1 MSTRS
6 TIAAIVAIVAS
17 LGCSSVDDVSVD
29 DAAVDDAADDD
40 VPVDEEL
47 PDRLGAC
54 IGRPHAYV
62 LAPATSTATQRLA
75 AAGFDV
81 VPLPLDRSP
90 FGLQGTIV
98 LGTDAATLPE
108 YAAYM
113 QAYADDLF
121 SFVDAANILVQLPQP
136 ADAEPEPPFL
146 PTTHVAHRSSG
157 SVDDLHVLAPDHPL
171 LDDIEVDGGLL
182 AWKDAAGRDSFD
194 EQDGF
199 EIVVAGADNGSKA
212 GLLEGAYGQGRIVLS
227 ALPVDAPLID
237 DPDAAA
243 FADAFFANLAAHTRT
258 ICNREGES
266 ITPTPPPEP
275 RPFTPGSSVIVAL
288 PDTQVYTL
296 RNPGIFDSQT
306 AWIRAHA
313 ERLDIRYVFHLGDI
327 VNNNT
332 DREWKNARSSMS
344 LLDGIVSYGM
354 AAGNH
359 DYGPSGDAS
368 TRDTGLNTFFSY
380 EEQTK
385 MPGFGGAFEPGKLD
399 NTYHLFELGE
409 HAFIAMVLEWGP
421 RDEVVAW
428 ADDVMT
434 AHPDHLG
441 ILITHAYLNN
451 NDRRYDH
458 TDLEHPQDFN
468 PHEYDTPGMMND
480 GEQLWQKLVRRHR
493 FVMTLN
499 GHVLGDGSGYL
510 ASTTDLGN
518 VCHQMLSNYQ
528 MRDLGGEGYLRI
540 LELLPDGRSLI
551 VRSYSPLWDQYMV
564 GSDQYL
570 ELELDVD

>member
-6 TIAAIVAIVAS
+6 TIAAVVAIVVS
-17 LGCSSVDDVSVD
+17 LGCSATDDVDDKTL
-29 DAAVDDAADDD
+29 AD
-40 VPVDEEL
+40 L
-47 PDRLGAC
+47 AC
-54 IGRPHAYV
+54 GGRPQAYV
-62 LAPATSTATQRLA
+62 LAPATSVATERLG

-81 VPLPLDRSP
+81 APLPLDRSP
-90 FGLQGTIV
+90 YGLQGVIV
-98 LGTDAATLPE
+98 IGTDAAMLPE
-108 YAAYM
+108 YTAYM
-113 QAYADDLF
+113 EAYADDLYA
-121 SFVDAANILVQLPQP
+121 FVDAANVLVQLPQP
-136 ADAEPEPPFL
+136 ADVEPEPPFL
-146 PTTHVAHRSSG
+146 PTTHVAHRSTATL
-157 SVDDLHVLAPDHPL
+157 DELHVLAPDHPL
-171 LDDIEVDGGLL
+171 IDGVKVDGGLVT
-182 AWKDAAGRDSFD
+182 WKGDVGRDSFD
-194 EQDGF
+194 AQDGF
-199 EIVVAGADNGSKA
+199 EVVVARADNGIDA

-227 ALPVDAPLID
+227 ALPVDVALAD
-237 DPDAAA
+237 DPDAAS
-243 FADAFFANLAAHTRT
+243 FAAAFFANLAEHART
-258 ICNREGES
+258 ICNRDGEAV
-266 ITPTPPPEP
+266 TPTPQPEP
-275 RPFTPGSSVIVAL
+275 RPFEPGSSVIVAL

-306 AWIRAHA
+306 AWIRANA
-313 ERLDIRYVFHLGDI
+313 DRLDIRYVFHLGDI

-332 DREWKNARSSMS
+332 DLEWMHARASMS
-344 LLDGIVSYGM
+344 LLDGAVPYGI

-368 TRDTGLNTFFSY
+368 TRDTGLNTFFSFD
-380 EEQTK
+380 EQTK

-399 NTYHLFELGE
+399 NTYHLFELGDHE
-409 HAFIAMVLEWGP
+409 FIAIVLEWGP
-421 RDEVVAW
+421 RDEAVAW
-428 ADDVMT
+428 ANEVMT

-441 ILITHAYLNN
+441 ILVTHAYLNN

-458 TDLEHPQDFN
+458 TDRDHPQDFN
-468 PHEYDTPGMMND
+468 PHEYDTPGTMND
-480 GEQLWQKLVRRHR
+480 GEQLWQKLVRHHR

-540 LELLPDGRSLI
+540 LELLPDGRSLV

-564 GSDQYL
+564 GADQYL